1 MPNAP
6 IIDIGVNLTNKAFAD
21 DIKETLDRAAVAG
34 VIQMVITG
42 TTVEGSREA
51 AALALRSPGRLFSTV
66 GIHPHHAR
74 DCDAAALT
82 SLKALSAQAP
92 VVAIGECGLDYNR
105 NYSEPAQQRLA
116 FESQLALAAELN
128 LPVFLHERD
137 AHEDFLAIV
146 RNHRRHLRN
155 AVVHCFTGSAAAA
168 NAYLEEDL
176 HIGITGWICDE
187 RRGLPLRDLATH
199 IPGNRLMIET
209 DAPYLLPR
217 NLPDRPKNG
226 RNEPAFLA
234 QVLTTLAECRGE
246 TADALARATTE
257 TARAFFGLPV
267 V

>member
-6 IIDIGVNLTNKAFAD
+6 TIDIGVNLTNKAFRD
-21 DIKETLDRAAVAG
+21 DIEETLDRAEAAG

-42 TTVEGSREA
+42 TTVDASRDA
-51 AALALRSPGRLFSTV
+51 AALADRLPGRLFSTV

-74 DCDAAALT
+74 DCDAEALA
-82 SLKALSAQAP
+82 SLKALSEQPP

-116 FESQLALAAELN
+116 FELQLQLAAELN

-137 AHEDFLAIV
+137 AHDDFLGIV
-146 RNHRRHLRN
+146 RNHRRRLRN
-155 AVVHCFTGSAAAA
+155 AVVHCFTGSSTAAD
-168 NAYLEEDL
+168 AYLEEDL

-187 RRGLPLRDLATH
+187 RRGLPLREIVSR
-199 IPGNRLMIET
+199 IPGNRLMLET

-217 NLPDRPKNG
+217 NLPNRPKNG

-234 QVLTTLAECRGE
+234 QVLITVAECRGE
-246 TADALARATTE
+246 STDALAAATTD
-257 TARAFFGLPV
+257 TARAFFGLPDV
-267 V
+267 